1 MSKITSHGSFQAIVF
16 SLLCLLLWE
25 AIIQLGGVREF
36 LFPAPSTILQEIYE
50 YPTFFLK
57 NGFYTLLT
65 TLTGFCIAVALG
77 VSFAIG
83 ISQFRVLENTLYSL
97 LVSLNS
103 IPKVALAP
111 LFVIWLGT
119 EMAPKIAIAVTIAI
133 FPIVVD
139 MVLGLRSVNPE
150 TISMARAARA
160 SEWQILRKIRFP
172 SALPSL
178 FAGMKVAISM
188 ALVGSLVGEFV
199 AGSKGLGHAI
209 LLAQGMFDTPR
220 VFAAILILGVMG
232 TILFYIIDVFE
243 RISLPWHASHR
254 GSAKEKQ

>member
-1 MSKITSHGSFQAIVF
+1 MSRIASNEVFQAIGF
-16 SLLCLLLWE
+16 LLACLLVWE
-25 AIIQLGGVREF
+25 AVVHLAGVREF
-36 LFPAPSTILQEIYE
+36 LLPPPSTIVREIVS
-50 YPTFFLK
+50 YPMFYVQ
-57 NGFYTLLT
+57 NGFYTLFTALV
-65 TLTGFCIAVALG
+65 GFAIAVVAGIGL
-77 VSFAIG
+77 AIG
-83 ISQFRVLENTLYSL
+83 ISQFRFLENTLYSL

-133 FPIVVD
+133 FAIVVD
-139 MVLGLRSVNPE
+139 GVLGLRSVDPDTLN
-150 TISMARAARA
+150 MARAAKA

-178 FAGMKVAISM
+178 FAGMKVAISL

-220 VFAAILILGVMG
+220 VFASILILGVMG
-232 TILFYIIDVFE
+232 TVLFYVVEVME
-243 RISLPWHASHR
+243 RYALPWHSSHR
-254 GSAKEKQ
+254 GKSKKK